1 MDDDSS
7 FEDCTP
13 VASDEDE
20 SIDCEDDTYM
30 AVLEQDLMNHLFD
43 AKNES
48 TFILPC
54 CEKKCLENAFMAILS
69 PYNPYNPNHFTY
81 KKRFFLG
88 IP

>member
-30 AVLEQDLMNHLFD
+30 AGLEQDLMNHLFD

-54 CEKKCLENAFMAILS
+54 CEKKCLENAFHGYFVTLQSIQSKSL
-69 PYNPYNPNHFTY
+69 H
-81 KKRFFLG
+81 
-88 IP
+88 I